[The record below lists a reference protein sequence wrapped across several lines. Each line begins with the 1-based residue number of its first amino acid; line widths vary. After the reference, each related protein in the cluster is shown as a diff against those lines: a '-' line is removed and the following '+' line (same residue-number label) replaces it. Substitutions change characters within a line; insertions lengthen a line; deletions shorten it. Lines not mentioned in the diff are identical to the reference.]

1 MKSFTSRPPVRQ
13 SPNLTPRSAACLP
26 AGLEIGIP
34 KTNEAASSWPAVAR
48 SSNSQPCHLL
58 FSFVILSGA
67 KDLMLPKLDFITNN
81 CDSRHRFQT
90 LSTRQWWSEIQSRG
104 VPVFKDGSRRSSLT
118 TESKGNSKAGCPIHR
133 ALCDEWDSTAAS
145 FQGSPP
151 GLTSQ
156 ATNPVV
162 ILSGAK
168 DLMLPR
174 IITLKR
180 SRTSLQSPK
189 WEKLPRMPP
198 VTHWF

>member
-118 TESKGNSKAGCPIHR
+118 TESKGNSKTGCPIHR

-145 FQGSPP
+145 FQGSRP
-151 GLTSQ
+151 GFASRAIKSSRHPERGEGPHAPQ
-156 ATNPVV
+156 NHHF
-162 ILSGAK
+162 
-168 DLMLPR
+168 
-174 IITLKR
+174 R
-180 SRTSLQSPK
+180 SEAEPHYKVQNGKNCRECRP
-189 WEKLPRMPP
+189 
-198 VTHWF
+198 